1 MMGLAGAGKSSR
13 EGIRMGVWGAAQAV
27 AFAAG
32 GFFGALGVDI
42 GRRVLGQ
49 DSSAFLLVFVAEAAL
64 FLASAVIAYQIRG
77 VGAVAQAPETLDVSV
92 GSARHV
98 QA

>member
-1 MMGLAGAGKSSR
+1 
-13 EGIRMGVWGAAQAV
+13 MGVWGAAQAI

-32 GFFGALGVDI
+32 GFFGALGVDV

-49 DSSAFLLVFVAEAAL
+49 DSSAFLLVFLAEAAL

-77 VGAVAQAPETLDVSV
+77 AGAVAQAPEPLDVSV